1 MFQGTLD
8 PENDPYDKGSIMTIS
23 EKSYMV
29 YTEVRENRRMNL
41 FFESMLEKK

>member
-29 YTEVRENRRMNL
+29 YTEVRKERTVG
-41 FFESMLEKK
+41 